1 MNSAAFLGTRDPR
14 TLIAIGLIC
23 TGYGIYLIKRG
34 IEGDTL
40 MPGTTFT
47 YLPKWLFI
55 TTGLLLQLPLPAAF
69 LILDQLKNLS
79 APAAFLFQTAADN
92 FSTPT

>member
-1 MNSAAFLGTRDPR
+1 MNLTAVLGARNPR
-14 TLIAIGLIC
+14 TLITVGLIC
-23 TGYGIYLIKRG
+23 TGYGIYLIKRD

-40 MPGTTFT
+40 MPGTTFI

-69 LILDQLKNLS
+69 WFLDELKNL
-79 APAAFLFQTAADN
+79 
-92 FSTPT
+92 

>member
-1 MNSAAFLGTRDPR
+1 MLALYSGRPGN
-14 TLIAIGLIC
+14 LIGVGVFC

-40 MPGTTFT
+40 MPGTSFT

-55 TTGLLLQLPLPAAF
+55 SFGLLLQLPLPAAF
-69 LILDQLKNLS
+69 W
-79 APAAFLFQTAADN
+79 FLN
-92 FSTPT
+92 SVGNP